1 MDYARRAEK
10 FLSLYQREVNTSL
23 GYKPFHL
30 SDTLGHCG
38 RHPYGYVNGGN
49 PIKPCVFLKLNKIW
63 DWSPSPIT
71 GEDFQSENWPE
82 DFKTHFDSVEDKQE
96 IFVDCQGRNAADREA
111 VREGLSYFPS
121 SRGFPASYFPYRQSG
136 AFSLVQIIQIL
147 CSHWSRSAR
156 YCALIGPDQRDTS
169 SGLRTKKDPLG
180 LFGCSSLVLYCIRIA
195 GFNTWIYC
203 RLPYVIKNQ

>member
-1 MDYARRAEK
+1 MDQSDCRIGSTLLRLQWVDNNTVLSEPEGEGDLNMDYARRAEK

-111 VREGLSYFPS
+111 VREGLSYFPT

-136 AFSLVQIIQIL
+136 AFSLVQISEIL
-147 CSHWSRSAR
+147 SSHWSRLAR
-156 YCALIGPDQRDTS
+156 YCALIGPD
-169 SGLRTKKDPLG
+169 
-180 LFGCSSLVLYCIRIA
+180 
-195 GFNTWIYC
+195 
-203 RLPYVIKNQ
+203 

>member
-82 DFKTHFDSVEDKQE
+82 DFKFHFDSVEDKQE

-111 VREGLSYFPS
+111 VREGLSYFPA

-136 AFSLVQIIQIL
+136 AFSLVQI
-147 CSHWSRSAR
+147 R
-156 YCALIGPDQRDTS
+156 RDTV
-169 SGLRTKKDPLG
+169 L
-180 LFGCSSLVLYCIRIA
+180 SLVQIS
-195 GFNTWIYC
+195 
-203 RLPYVIKNQ
+203 